1 MRNVLYLQADD
12 AMNSFFRRMG
22 AERFAMANGW
32 IVRTAVRYSVDK
44 GGICHL
50 HRPKGVVPLME
61 MAAKW
66 KLDGAV
72 IEYSCRCGLPLLPS
86 QFRTLPTVLIGLE
99 KPQRRKCCS
108 CIVRDESLIG
118 GEAARE
124 LLVSGYADYAF
135 VPSFVESSW
144 CRARQ
149 GGFSASIRAAGKR
162 LHKFAVP
169 QGLASYDDMEP
180 PLVNWLSTMPKP
192 IGLFAAN
199 DRVGQVVIRACGALG
214 IHVPDEVAVLGVDD
228 EKAICESTEPT
239 LSSIAQDFK
248 GEGVAAMRLLSEM
261 MDAPGKVFAPRKCN
275 SATVVHRESTRF
287 DLYGDIR
294 VNRGMEFIR
303 LRACEGIV
311 PNDVAKAMFVSL
323 TVAKDLF
330 RRKAGTTI
338 LTEIHTVRLAR
349 AREMLA
355 HGIPSDIVAQECGY
369 GSVNDFRRVFKRY
382 SGITIGK
389 WLRGQ

>member
-1 MRNVLYLQADD
+1 MRNVLYLQAED
-12 AMNSFFRRMG
+12 AMNSLFRRMG
-22 AERFAMANGW
+22 AERFAMANDW
-32 IVRTAVRYSVDK
+32 IVRTAIRYSVDK

-66 KLDGAV
+66 RLDGAV
-72 IEYSCRCGLPLLPS
+72 IEYSRRCGPPLLPS
-86 QFRTLPTVLIGLE
+86 QFRTLPTVFIGLE
-99 KPQRRKCCS
+99 KPQRRKFCS

-118 GEAARE
+118 GAAARE
-124 LLVSGYADYAF
+124 LLVSGYPDYAF
-135 VPSFVESSW
+135 VPSFGEPSW
-144 CRARQ
+144 CCARQ
-149 GGFSASIRAAGKR
+149 KGFAASIRAAGKR

-169 QGLASYDDMEP
+169 QGTDGYGDMEA
-180 PLVNWLSTMPKP
+180 PLADWLSTVPKP
-192 IGLFAAN
+192 VGLFAAN
-199 DRVGQVVIRACGALG
+199 DRVGQVVIRVCGSLG
-214 IHVPDEVAVLGVDD
+214 LHVPDEVAVLGVDD
-228 EKAICESTEPT
+228 EKAICESTRPT
-239 LSSIAQDFK
+239 LSSIAQDLRA
-248 GEGVAAMRLLSEM
+248 EGVAAMRLLSEM
-261 MDAPGKVFAPRKCN
+261 IDAPGKVFAPRECN

-303 LRACEGIV
+303 LKACEGIV

-338 LTEIHTVRLAR
+338 LTEIHAVRLAK

-355 HGIPSDIVAQECGY
+355 NGIPPDIVAQECGY
-369 GSVNDFRRVFKRY
+369 GSVNDFRRVFKRC
-382 SGITIGK
+382 SGTTIGK
-389 WLRGQ
+389 WLRGR